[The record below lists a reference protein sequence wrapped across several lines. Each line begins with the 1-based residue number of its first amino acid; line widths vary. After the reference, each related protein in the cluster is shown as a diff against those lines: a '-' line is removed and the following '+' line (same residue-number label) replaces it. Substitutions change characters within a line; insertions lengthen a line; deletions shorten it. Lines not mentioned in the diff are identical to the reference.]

1 MAISKIKRFITGT
14 LIAGVV
20 AFSAAASACTIE
32 TSHPKARITFEFNNK
47 EYVVD
52 YTLYRNMYPQTV
64 RHFIELTREGFYNN
78 MVVHDYGTGDWLT
91 GAYSYN
97 AEQYAQYS
105 SGGDTMSG
113 YFTDNSKESVYYSLF
128 ESGKLTPSVYSNTDY
143 KTDKNGKIVRDDDNN
158 PVRVINSQ
166 YALPVLM
173 GEYHNNINQVI
184 TSGALSAEVGSLKMF
199 YYKKETTQKVYVTPT
214 SDQIIQAD
222 YKSNCATSVFSVQV
236 GSSSYSSTEYC
247 VFAQA
252 DDVEDVTKLSEAVNT
267 YLEETYGTSLGDKT
281 VTATVYVDGTES
293 FSKEDSDKN
302 IERTFKAVKTPI
314 IIKNVKITKN

>member
-1 MAISKIKRFITGT
+1 MAISKIKRFISGT

-64 RHFIELTREGFYNN
+64 RHFIELSREGFYDN

-97 AEQYAQYS
+97 AGQYAQYS

-128 ESGKLTPSVYSNTDY
+128 ENGKLTPSVYSNVDF
-143 KTDKNGKIVRDDDNN
+143 KTDKNGNAVK
-158 PVRVINSQ
+158 VINSK

-173 GEYHNNINQVI
+173 GEYTNNINQVI
-184 TSGALSAEVGSLKMF
+184 LNGALSAEVGCLKMF
-199 YYKKETTQKVYVTPT
+199 YYKKETTKKVYVTPT

-236 GSSSYSSTEYC
+236 GSSSYSATEYC

-252 DDVEDVTKLSEAVNT
+252 DDVDDVTKLSEAVNT
-267 YLEETYGTSLGDKT
+267 YLDETYGTSLTDKT
-281 VTATVYVDGTES
+281 VNATVYVDGMES
-293 FSKEDSDKN
+293 YSKEDSDKN
-302 IERTFKAVKTPI
+302 IERTFKAVKTPV
-314 IIKNVKITKN
+314 IIKSVKITKN